1 MSLLKNSI
9 LTLDSSRGR
18 FIGGRFRLPSARL
31 LIAGLVLVAALA
43 AVGCTSG
50 SYPVDIFYE
59 QHYQQSYKS
68 HEPPRLSGVAG
79 RCGLLPAAAQHDRRL
94 RYAPVRG
101 QLPDV
106 SRGRRQGRRASAQP
120 VDK

>member
-18 FIGGRFRLPSARL
+18 LIGRRFHLPHARL
-31 LIAGLVLVAALA
+31 LIAGLALVAALA

-68 HEPPRLSGVAG
+68 HEPPRLVWRG
-79 RCGLLPAAAQHDRRL
+79 RGSCLLPCRR
-94 RYAPVRG
+94 RIRRTT
-101 QLPDV
+101 
-106 SRGRRQGRRASAQP
+106 RGRTSTMSTAQMCHGTDAQRDDAASCCS
-120 VDK
+120 